1 MKTENLYYGRFPMRG
16 VKQRAGGTW
25 TEARYFSFIRSALRK
40 AWTKYPVKYQ
50 VMNAASRPYKGPDK
64 RRKKEYQCNVCKGW
78 FAQKE
83 VAIDHIKPCGTL
95 KTFEDL
101 PSFVSTLFCEQ
112 DNLQCICSACHSIKT
127 QEERKKK

>member
-1 MKTENLYYGRFPMRG
+1 MQASWLNLTDGIVLIISESTKLG
-16 VKQRAGGTW
+16 VFRI
-25 TEARYFSFIRSALRK
+25 ELDFFC
-40 AWTKYPVKYQ
+40 YQ